1 MFMHF
6 EEGNLY
12 HIYNQGNNKREVFFD
27 EKEYFLFLWLIRK
40 NLLPY
45 SELLAYCLMPNHFH
59 LMIYADQRCSS
70 KIKQGGLSID
80 PITNSFRKILSS
92 YTRVKNEKTGNS
104 GSVFRQKTKAKS
116 LSDMEVLQGD
126 MHSISDYYQNCFYYI
141 HQNPLRAG
149 LVSDL
154 VDWQYSSY
162 LDYAG
167 LRGGSLCNKLL
178 AEKFGLYNPKTFT
191 KQCLNY

>member
-1 MFMHF
+1 MHF

-12 HIYNQGNNKREVFFD
+12 HIYNQGNNKQEVFFD
-27 EKEYFLFLWLIRK
+27 IKEYFFFLWLIRK

-45 SELLAYCLMPNHFH
+45 CELIVYCLMPNHFH

-116 LSDMEVLQGD
+116 LSDMEVMQGD

-149 LVSDL
+149 LVSGL
-154 VDWQYSSY
+154 EEWLYSSY
-162 LDYAG
+162 LDYA
-167 LRGGSLCNKLL
+167 
-178 AEKFGLYNPKTFT
+178 
-191 KQCLNY
+191 